1 MNYFE
6 SLPKIVTITPKGTS
20 ILTNIMARASIIQS
34 VLNNPLLYYTYDI
47 QDGDTPEIVAHKY
60 YGSSY
65 YYWVLMY
72 TNQLTDPLW
81 DWPLSGRNFDAYI
94 EQKYTEFDPYTRT
107 HHYEKIITQVDAGTN
122 TTTENMVNISLI
134 DYIVLQETTTTYS
147 LPTGQVTVS
156 IRKKAVSYYEHEL
169 NLNESKRTIKI
180 LNKVYLT
187 QFEDEL
193 RKLMS

>member
-1 MNYFE
+1 MQYFD
-6 SLPKIVTITPKGTS
+6 SLPKLYTITPRGTS
-20 ILTNIMARASIIQS
+20 VLTNIMARASIIQS

-47 QDGDTPEIVAHKY
+47 QDSDTPEIVAHKY

-81 DWPLSGRNFDAYI
+81 DWPLSRRNFDAYI
-94 EQKYTEFDPYTRT
+94 EQKYTQFDPYTTT

-122 TTTENMVNISLI
+122 TTTENIVNISLI

-156 IRKKAVSYYEHEL
+156 VTKKAVSYYEYEL

-180 LNKVYLT
+180 LNKSYLG

-193 RKLMS
+193 KRLML